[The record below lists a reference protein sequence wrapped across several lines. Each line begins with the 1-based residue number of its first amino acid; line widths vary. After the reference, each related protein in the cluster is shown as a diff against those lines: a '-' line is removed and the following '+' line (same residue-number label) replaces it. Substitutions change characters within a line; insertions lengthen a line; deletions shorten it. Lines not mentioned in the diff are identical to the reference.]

1 LSKYCNKCGN
11 SYSNERSHLA
21 SCTRQEISCVYPDP
35 NSDGRGK
42 PVTLYRVDGHFKCIR
57 CKKALK
63 RDQNMMVSLSQL
75 QYEAHLNFIRNI
87 LVNVTVTGWYGIVLC
102 YYIDS

>member
-1 LSKYCNKCGN
+1 
-11 SYSNERSHLA
+11 
-21 SCTRQEISCVYPDP
+21 
-35 NSDGRGK
+35 
-42 PVTLYRVDGHFKCIR
+42 
-57 CKKALK
+57 
-63 RDQNMMVSLSQL
+63 MMVSLSQL